1 MKYAIDTCIIVN
13 VINDHKNR
21 PAPTNPKPYFLHKDP
36 CSRLVIHD
44 GKMYF
49 LSFVKIYQP
58 LIPLNEKLPLLW
70 TS

>member
-1 MKYAIDTCIIVN
+1 MLLMIIKPSN
-13 VINDHKNR
+13 SFE
-21 PAPTNPKPYFLHKDP
+21 NPSLISATITP

-58 LIPLNEKLPLLW
+58 SILLNEMYLMLW
-70 TS
+70 TSTA